1 MEAIVKGI
9 YTACPIR
16 EQIHILEFY
25 SFFVEHYPYG
35 FCFSGESHAFWE
47 CVYVL
52 EGLIQV
58 GADDRVYDMAEGELI
73 IHKPLEFHKF
83 SVVSSGGARVL
94 VFSFS
99 AEGPYLQLLKNK
111 VYLLSN
117 EQRQI
122 IAELLQYGQ
131 SKKVLENSA
140 KAFKD
145 LLLPIHSCYEYGQ
158 VLTCYLY
165 RLFLAFAEK
174 GEVSCVS
181 SKPEAVLFQ
190 RAVNYLRSNVYRQPS
205 LEETA
210 HFCHTSQASLRR
222 AFDKCAGVGVHR
234 YLLQLKIRMA
244 TEMLQEETVSS
255 VATKLGFSSSGY
267 FSKVYKRETGRLPSH
282 VLPKR

>member
-1 MEAIVKGI
+1 MKGI

-16 EQIHILEFY
+16 EQIRIIEFY
-25 SFFVEHYPYG
+25 SFFVEQYPFG

-58 GADDRVYDMAEGELI
+58 GADERVYDMAAGELI
-73 IHKPLEFHKF
+73 FHKPLEYHKF
-83 SVVSSGGARVL
+83 SVVSSGGAKVL

-111 VYLLSN
+111 VYLLSD
-117 EQRQI
+117 EQRRI
-122 IAELLQYGQ
+122 IADLLQYCQ
-131 SKKVLENSA
+131 SKQDPHNSA
-140 KAFKD
+140 KAFED
-145 LLLPIHSCYEYGQ
+145 LLLPIHSHDEYGQ
-158 VLTCYLY
+158 ILTSYLY

-190 RAVNYLRSNVYRQPS
+190 RAVNYLRSNVQRQPT

-210 HFCHTSQASLRR
+210 RFCHTSQASLRR
-222 AFDKCAGVGVHR
+222 AFDKCAGAGVHR
-234 YLLQLKIRMA
+234 YLLQMKIRMA
-244 TEMLQEETVSS
+244 TEMLQEETVSC
-255 VATKLGFSSSGY
+255 VAAKLGFSSAGY
-267 FSKVYKRETGRLPSH
+267 FSKVYKRETGRLPSR
-282 VLPKR
+282 VSPKR